1 MRRADP
7 APVAVRP
14 VSPALLAAVSVLP
27 SMEKELLLLRD
38 LVQPGAVCV
47 DVGASYGLYT
57 VPLARLAGGTGT
69 VIAFEPRP
77 RSRAVLRVVT
87 GALTPDNVSILPTAL
102 GSDAGR
108 DRIVTPKRRWGPLPV
123 PGRSFLRRDLRGDDE
138 EGYYP
143 GWEDEFR
150 DAVETDVRVET
161 LDGVFERMGL
171 DRLDV
176 MKIDVEGAEIEVLAG
191 GERMIRRHRPAVLC
205 EIEQRHTQ
213 KYGYDADDVIDWM
226 TERGYMS
233 LRSEGGRLVDAA
245 RITDREINYL
255 FLPVD

>member
-1 MRRADP
+1 MREAGPVR
-7 APVAVRP
+7 VAVRP

-27 SMEKELLLLRD
+27 SMEKEMLLLRE

-57 VPLARLAGGTGT
+57 VPLARLAGATGT

-77 RSRAVLRVVT
+77 RSRAVLRAVT
-87 GALTPDNVSILPTAL
+87 RALTPGNVSILPTAL

-108 DRIVTPKRRWGPLPV
+108 DRIVTPKRRWGPFPV
-123 PGRSFLRRDLRGDDE
+123 PGRSFLRRDLRRDDKD
-138 EGYYP
+138 GYYP
-143 GWEDEFR
+143 GWDDEFR
-150 DAVETDVRVET
+150 DAVETSVRVET
-161 LDGVFERMGL
+161 LDGVFERIGL

-176 MKIDVEGAEIEVLAG
+176 MKIDVEGAEIEVLVG
-191 GERMIRRHRPAVLC
+191 GEQTIRRHRPAVLC

-226 TERGYMS
+226 ADRGYAS
-233 LRSEGGRLVDAA
+233 LRYEEGRLVNAA
-245 RITDREINYL
+245 RISDREINYL

>member
-1 MRRADP
+1 MRRAGP
-7 APVAVRP
+7 APVVARP
-14 VSPALLAAVSVLP
+14 VSPALLAAISMLP
-27 SMEKELLLLRD
+27 SMEKEMLLLRD
-38 LVQPGAVCV
+38 LVRPGAVCV

-69 VIAFEPRP
+69 VIAVEPRP
-77 RSRAVLRVVT
+77 RSRAVLRAVT
-87 GALTPDNVSILPTAL
+87 RVLTPGNVSILPTAL
-102 GSDAGR
+102 ASGAGT

-123 PGRSFLRRDLRGDDE
+123 PGRSFLRRDLRRGDE

-161 LDGVFERMGL
+161 LDGVSERLGL
-171 DRLDV
+171 DRIDV

-191 GERMIRRHRPAVLC
+191 GEQMISRHRPAVLC

-226 TERGYMS
+226 TDRGYIP
-233 LRSEGGRLVDAA
+233 LRYEGGHLVEAA

-255 FLPVD
+255 FLPTG